1 MILKQEYLYCDFK
14 TNIMISSE
22 FTSSNFEFKKASGF
36 IKLSGRFIS
45 VNPNER
51 WDSILTIA
59 EDIAMNSKRLKII
72 LDIEYISSMDIKYLF
87 VLLKSVNALKNPS
100 SALSIVWK
108 YESFDEDHM
117 DLGMTLKSSLA
128 GNVSFQFIESDTLL
142 AA

>member
-1 MILKQEYLYCDFK
+1 LILKQEYLYCDFK
-14 TNIMISSE
+14 TNIMSSSE
-22 FTSSNFEFKKASGF
+22 LTSSNFEFKKASGF

-100 SALSIVWK
+100 SVLSIVWK

>member
-1 MILKQEYLYCDFK
+1 MS
-14 TNIMISSE
+14 SSE
-22 FTSSNFEFKKASGF
+22 LTSSNFEFKKASGF

-100 SALSIVWK
+100 SVLSIVWK